1 MSNNYI
7 EIDYQI
13 VKIHKDGKVCTLK
26 NPNNVKML
34 LDICHKHNI
43 YFRSNKGTIRN
54 ADKIIREFDS
64 HFTKK
69 KDDKKLKI
77 SPENINKVID
87 GFKLVKKSKLG
98 KVIMATGIAATIG
111 ITSMSISNA
120 IKKSHVDSIPYE
132 SQTIIEEVPEYIA
145 EPESYQDKL
154 SPIINVPESIVKFDS
169 SNEDGIYINDELNK
183 MMTENK
189 AFHFSYENRTT
200 ETSYTNAKQY
210 EDLFIKYGNRYG
222 VDPNLLIAMAA
233 QESSGNHYGHLNG
246 NYGIGIMQIEK
257 SAHLNSTLKA
267 YNFETGEMDSIK
279 VTEDNLEDLETNI
292 QMGTMILRNNIE
304 ANNYNIPL
312 ALQSYNFGPGNM
324 STVINR
330 CSESTGLL
338 KGDIKDNIT
347 NPEWLNYRKT
357 IHVGDPLY
365 IEHVFSYV
373 ESGTVLSIKDR
384 DGNNINLQIVNDNVN
399 TLQIQ

>member
-7 EIDYQI
+7 EIDNQI

-154 SPIINVPESIVKFDS
+154 SPIINTPENIVKFDS
-169 SNEDGIYINDELNK
+169 GNEDGVYINEELNK
-183 MMTENK
+183 MMTEAN
-189 AFHFSYENRTT
+189 AFHFSYENRVN
-200 ETSYTNAKQY
+200 EGSLDNVKQY
-210 EDLFIKYGNRYG
+210 EDLFIKYGNMYG
-222 VDPNLLIAMAA
+222 IDPNLLMAMAA
-233 QESSGNHYGHLNG
+233 QESSGNHYGNLTG
-246 NYGIGIMQIEK
+246 NYGIGIMQIER
-257 SAHLNSTLKA
+257 SVHLNTTIKA
-267 YNFETGEMDSIK
+267 YNFETGEIDSIK
-279 VTEDNLEDLETNI
+279 ATDSNLKDLEINI
-292 QMGTMILRNNIE
+292 QMGTMLFRNQIE

-324 STVINR
+324 ATVINR
-330 CSESTGLL
+330 CSEATGLL
-338 KGDIKDNIT
+338 KGDIKDNVT
-347 NPEWLNYRKT
+347 NPGWLNYRNT
-357 IHVGDPLY
+357 ISAGDPIY
-365 IEHVFSYV
+365 VEHVLSYV
-373 ESGTVLSIKDR
+373 QPGTVLSIKDR
-384 DGNNINLQIVNDNVN
+384 DGNNINLRIINDNAN
-399 TLQIQ
+399 ALQIQ